1 MLDEVFGYDNFQR
14 EVVWDISVL
23 SGYKTIADN
32 WIRGHDVVLF
42 YTKGKSFTFRKQATE
57 HRAEYL
63 ARFDKVDEEGR
74 RYFGGRGK
82 RRYLDEV
89 VSKGKAIGD
98 VWNDVMSFQ
107 QAPTSSERVNYPTQ
121 KPEALLERIIKAS
134 SNPGDLVLDCF
145 CGSGTTAAV
154 AEKLGRRWI
163 TADLGR
169 FAVHTARKRLLAIPD
184 VAPFAVQNLGK
195 YERQAWATS
204 EFGEK
209 AAEVQGAYRAWM
221 LELYRAEP
229 LPGGTWLHGVKG
241 GRLVHVGGVDGPV
254 TPGDVAQIA
263 AEFKRVQGTGTGAPV
278 SNGIDL
284 LGWDFAFELN
294 EVGHEQA
301 RAAGLSLRFLRIP
314 RDVMDPR
321 AVKQGDVKFFELGA
335 LAAEAT
341 TTGRDVTVRLTDF
354 LIPPDDV
361 PESVRAQITHW
372 SQWIDYWA
380 VDWDY
385 QGDAFHNQWQAYR
398 TKASPKLPLE
408 AKATVETPGPRRIVV
423 KVIDLLGNDT
433 TKTLDVDIR

>member
-1 MLDEVFGYDNFQR
+1 M
-14 EVVWDISVL
+14 
-23 SGYKTIADN
+23 
-32 WIRGHDVVLF
+32 
-42 YTKGKSFTFRKQATE
+42 
-57 HRAEYL
+57 
-63 ARFDKVDEEGR
+63 GR
-74 RYFGGRGK
+74 QSTGSPQPRHA
-82 RRYLDEV
+82 V
-89 VSKGKAIGD
+89 I
-98 VWNDVMSFQ
+98 
-107 QAPTSSERVNYPTQ
+107 
-121 KPEALLERIIKAS
+121 ERILKAS
-134 SNPGDLVLDCF
+134 SNPDDLVLDCF
-145 CGSGTTAAV
+145 CGSGATAAV

-184 VAPFAVQNLGK
+184 VTPFEVQNLGK

-204 EFGEK
+204 EFGDK
-209 AAEVQGAYRAWM
+209 AAEVQSAYRRWM

-254 TPGDVAQIA
+254 TTGDVAQIA
-263 AEFKRVQGTGTGAPV
+263 AEFARVQGTGAGAPV

-301 RAAGLSLRFLRIP
+301 RAAGLALRFLRIP

-341 TTGRDVTVRLTDF
+341 TKGRDVTVRLTDF

-361 PESVRAQITHW
+361 PESVRARLTHW

-380 VDWDY
+380 VDWDF

-398 TKASPKLPLE
+398 TKAAPKLPLE

-433 TKTLDVDIR
+433 TQTLDIEVR